1 MSTSASEIHEHTLAG
16 PAIIAGVGVHTG
28 KRTRLSIRP
37 AAPGH
42 GIVFVRTDIKDRDNR
57 VPVSGEAVVKT
68 QLGTVIANAAGVEVA
83 TIEHLMSALC
93 ILGVDNVLVELDG
106 PEVPIMDGS
115 ALPFV
120 QLLDRAGFR
129 RQEAPQRYIEILEP
143 IMVDEGD
150 GKTAA
155 LLPCDRFEM
164 FFEIDFPGTPI
175 GRQSVDVVMDEETY
189 RREIMSARTFGFA
202 HEVEYLRS
210 IGLARGGSL
219 ENAVVIDGER
229 ILNAEGLRFADEFV
243 RHKALDAV
251 GDLYVLGMPMLARF
265 EGRKAG
271 HHINNLLVRAL
282 LARPDAWRVVT
293 FEQELAQVG

>member
-1 MSTSASEIHEHTLAG
+1 LSTTSEIHEHTLAG
-16 PAIIAGVGVHTG
+16 PAICAGVGVHTG
-28 KRTRLSIRP
+28 RRTRLSIRP
-37 AAPGH
+37 AAPGA
-42 GIVFVRTDIKDRDNR
+42 GIVFVRTDVKDRDNR

-68 QLGTVIANAAGVEVA
+68 QLGTVISNEAGVTVS

-129 RQEAPQRYIEILEP
+129 RQEAPQRYIEVLEP
-143 IMVDEGD
+143 IVVVDGD
-150 GKTAA
+150 KSAA

-164 FFEIDFPGTPI
+164 FFEIEFDSDLI
-175 GRQSVDVVMDEETY
+175 GRQHIDLVMDEETY

-202 HEVEYLRS
+202 HEVEALRAM
-210 IGLARGGSL
+210 GLARGGSL
-219 ENAVVIDGER
+219 ENAVVIDGDR
-229 ILNAEGLRFADEFV
+229 ILNPEGLRFADEFV

-251 GDLYVLGMPMLARF
+251 GDLYVLGAPLLARF

-271 HHINNLLVRAL
+271 HGINNAVVRAL
-282 LARPDAWRVVT
+282 LERPEAWRMVT
-293 FEQELAQVG
+293 FGSELAQVG